1 MKNRKSNA
9 YFGKSLVRLPCR
21 QEKKKKSKI
30 RSTKK
35 KKGKKS
41 TNKLIPSLKQKNRI
55 S

>member
-35 KKGKKS
+35 KKKKKAQI
-41 TNKLIPSLKQKNRI
+41 N
-55 S
+55 